1 MDKSLEQIKSVNVVV
16 LHNEG
21 CPSTPKAIELIE
33 TCVAEKGIKMNF
45 QKILVKTQKEAN
57 DLRFLGS
64 PTIQVNGIDI
74 DPSARD
80 TNIFGF
86 M

>member
-1 MDKSLEQIKSVNVVV
+1 MDRTRKQTQPVSVVV

-21 CPSTPKAIELIE
+21 CPSTTRTIELIE
-33 TCVAEKGIKMNF
+33 ACVAEAGMKMNF
-45 QKILVKTQKEAN
+45 RKILVKTHEEAN
-57 DLRFLGS
+57 NLRFLGS
-64 PTIQVNGIDI
+64 PTIQVNGMDI

-80 TNIFGF
+80 TSIFGF